1 MTEYHNCIVRG
12 PVINLRLFLEEL
24 EGKLFDLKNLEEDYE
39 NNDITSVIDLQF
51 SCRDFPK
58 SLLIKYSE
66 LELEF
71 SGVFKMEGFDGGFTL
86 YQVKLGKYQEFNF

>member
-12 PVINLRLFLEEL
+12 PLINLRLFLEEL
-24 EGKLFDLKNLEEDYE
+24 EGKLFDLKNLEEDYD
-39 NNDITSVIDLQF
+39 NDEITSVIDLQF

-58 SLLIKYSE
+58 TLFLKYSE

-71 SGVFKMEGFDGGFTL
+71 SGVFKMEGFDKGFTL
-86 YQVKLGKYQEFNF
+86 YQVKLGKYQEFIF